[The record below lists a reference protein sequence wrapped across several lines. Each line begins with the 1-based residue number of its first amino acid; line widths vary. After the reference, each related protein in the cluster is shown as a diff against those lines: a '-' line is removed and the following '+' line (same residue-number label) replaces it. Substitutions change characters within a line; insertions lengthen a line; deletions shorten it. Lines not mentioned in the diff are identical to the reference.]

1 MRGLTVWRGNPRPC
15 FDRYY
20 YKNLPTKPAFSNLPR
35 PLPPSPPRELDHPAL
50 NPNLCPTDSSGD
62 ADSDFSDPMKR
73 TSGSVPTGTPPRP
86 AHLRLRRNGFFLSLP
101 GRARGPAPFPPL
113 YWLWGQAPGVSAS
126 DWPTRPPLGARSG
139 RGHAPYVWTLGR
151 PERPRNRRP
160 EGRRAVVLGAAMVLS
175 SLAEPTQTRRSR
187 P

>member
-73 TSGSVPTGTPPRP
+73 TSGSVPTGTPPD
-86 AHLRLRRNGFFLSLP
+86 
-101 GRARGPAPFPPL
+101 PPI
-113 YWLWGQAPGVSAS
+113 SACGGT
-126 DWPTRPPLGARSG
+126 D
-139 RGHAPYVWTLGR
+139 
-151 PERPRNRRP
+151 
-160 EGRRAVVLGAAMVLS
+160 S
-175 SLAEPTQTRRSR
+175 SLAYQAELEAPPHSR
-187 P
+187 PFIGFGARPPECRLQIGRLGRHSGRAAGVATPLTSGRWVAQKGPVIATQKEGGRLC